1 MSFEFYG
8 LGYLPL
14 ELSKQKIPT
23 YITDTTKYNFGG
35 NVNFFSNITQQ
46 MIFMVFS
53 VASSIVVLKKLDI
66 FLLVKMSNDI
76 EGKIKYALNE
86 NKKKIFFMIY
96 KNSSKISLFF

>member
-35 NVNFFSNITQQ
+35 NVDFFFKHHPTDDFHGI
-46 MIFMVFS
+46 
-53 VASSIVVLKKLDI
+53 
-66 FLLVKMSNDI
+66 
-76 EGKIKYALNE
+76 
-86 NKKKIFFMIY
+86 
-96 KNSSKISLFF
+96 